1 MRIPVQRSGDS
12 AIVRPGG
19 DLVVATA
26 RDLYGCLRALARRR
40 EVRSVVVDLS
50 GAGRLDSAG
59 VAAISLGLRMMQD
72 RGKELELRDPSDH
85 HRAALDL
92 LPAGGEAREA
102 APAPPGRLERMGES
116 LYGLVDKAAGVADL
130 LVDTTREAITVAAR
144 RRKLPAG
151 SVLGHAVTMGV
162 DALPIIGLL
171 SFLLG
176 VTLAFQASVQL
187 ERFGADVFVAD
198 LVGVAVVR
206 EFGPLMT
213 AIILTGRSGAAI
225 AAELGSM
232 RVREEVDALRV
243 MGVSPVRF
251 LVVPR
256 LVALTAVGPAL
267 TLMAMF
273 IGLAGGMLIASTV
286 MDLSSATFLARVAQ
300 RLTLGDVGHGL
311 LKSLVFAWIVGF
323 TGVHMGLRARGGAS
337 SVGLAATR
345 AVVAGL
351 FLIIVV
357 DSAFATVATLTRV
370 R

>member
-1 MRIPVQRSGDS
+1 MERSGDS
-12 AIVRPGG
+12 AIVRPAG
-19 DLVVATA
+19 DLVIATA
-26 RDLYGCLRALARRR
+26 RNLYGCLRALARRR
-40 EVRSVVVDLS
+40 GLRSVVVDLS
-50 GAGRLDSAG
+50 GTGRLDSAG
-59 VAAISLGLRMMQD
+59 VATISLGLRMMKD
-72 RGKELELRDPSDH
+72 RGKEFELRDPSEH

-92 LPAGGEAREA
+92 LPASEESREE
-102 APAPPGRLERMGES
+102 APAPPGRLERIGEG
-116 LYGLVDKAAGVADL
+116 LYGLVDKLAGVADL
-130 LVDTTREAITVAAR
+130 LVDTSREAMTVAAR
-144 RRKLPAG
+144 RRRLPAG
-151 SVLGHAVTMGV
+151 SLLEHAATMGV

-243 MGVSPVRF
+243 MGVSPIRF
-251 LVVPR
+251 LVLPR
-256 LVALTAVGPAL
+256 LAALTAVGPAL

-273 IGLAGGMLIASTV
+273 IGLAGGMLIAATV
-286 MDLSSATFLARVAQ
+286 MDLAPATFLARVAQ
-300 RLTLGDVGHGL
+300 RVTLGDIGHGL

-323 TGVHMGLRARGGAS
+323 TGVYMGLRAVGGAS

-345 AVVAGL
+345 AVVASL

-357 DSAFATVATLTRV
+357 DSAFATIATLTRA

>member
-1 MRIPVQRSGDS
+1 MRIPVERSGDS

-19 DLVVATA
+19 DLVIGTA

-50 GAGRLDSAG
+50 RTGRLDSAG
-59 VAAISLGLRMMQD
+59 VACISLCLRMMQD

-92 LPAGGEAREA
+92 LPASEAPGEDT
-102 APAPPGRLERMGES
+102 PAPPGRLERIGDS

-130 LVDTTREAITVAAR
+130 LVDTVRAAVTVVAR

-151 SVLGHAVTMGV
+151 SVLEHAATMGV

-225 AAELGSM
+225 AAEIGSM

-256 LVALTAVGPAL
+256 LTALTAVGPAL

-273 IGLAGGMLIASTV
+273 IGLAGGMLIAATV
-286 MDLSSATFLARVAQ
+286 MDLAPATFLARVAQ
-300 RLTLGDVGHGL
+300 RVTLGDVGHGL

-323 TGVHMGLRARGGAS
+323 TGVYMGLRAGGGAS

-345 AVVAGL
+345 AVVASL

-357 DSAFATVATLTRV
+357 DSVFATVATLTRA